1 MKHSEKEMSC
11 KASKMPKG
19 MKSEHK
25 EMKKES
31 KEMKHEH
38 KKKK

>member
-1 MKHSEKEMSC
+1 MKEKKSHHKEKEMSC

-19 MKSEHK
+19 MEHHKK

-31 KEMKHEH
+31 KH
-38 KKKK
+38 KK

>member
-1 MKHSEKEMSC
+1 MKKHKEEMSC

-19 MKSEHK
+19 MKEEKHK
-25 EMKKES
+25 EKKKEHH
-31 KEMKHEH
+31 KE